1 MINCLRNDF
10 NGFSDSLL
18 EHNRL
23 KFRSILHMLLY
34 YFHLLIGVISQ
45 LFVEP
50 PNKPIRFQIQV
61 SFSIWGCYP
70 KIVLTFFQPP
80 AKLLS

>member
-50 PNKPIRFQIQV
+50 PNKPIGFTSQC
-61 SFSIWGCYP
+61 SLSIWECCP
-70 KIVLTFFQPP
+70 KIVLAFTQPP
-80 AKLLS
+80 LKLLS